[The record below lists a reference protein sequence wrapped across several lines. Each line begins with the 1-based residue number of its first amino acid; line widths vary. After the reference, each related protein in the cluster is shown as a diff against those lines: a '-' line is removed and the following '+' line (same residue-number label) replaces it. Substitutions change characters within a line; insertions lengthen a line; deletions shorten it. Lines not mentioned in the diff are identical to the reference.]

1 MVEEVSGGGG
11 ASAKPMLTSGWARWD
26 SSTHWLSPL
35 KVDSV
40 IASCS
45 EMHDMKEAIY
55 ESKKK
60 LEGIGEDYQIQV
72 LPLR

>member
-1 MVEEVSGGGG
+1 
-11 ASAKPMLTSGWARWD
+11 MLTSGWARRA
-26 SSTHWLSPL
+26 SSAHWLSLL

-60 LEGIGEDYQIQV
+60 MEGIGEDYQIQV
-72 LPLR
+72 LLLG